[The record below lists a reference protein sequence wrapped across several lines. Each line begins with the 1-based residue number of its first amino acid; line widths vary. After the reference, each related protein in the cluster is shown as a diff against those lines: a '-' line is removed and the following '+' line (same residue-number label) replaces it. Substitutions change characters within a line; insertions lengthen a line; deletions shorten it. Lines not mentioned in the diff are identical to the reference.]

1 MSELLSKHE
10 KTVRQLAVLLCGLV
24 LVGYI
29 IAVYLAGG
37 SISGYALYAIAFLFL
52 VLLPGLS
59 LCKLLLP
66 GISRAARPVVSAA
79 FGGAVLVLSFVIC
92 SALGMFY
99 AAVIPPLLLDGYLFF
114 QKHKKESTNAKLT
127 DAPPRSI
134 YAYGLLILFA
144 VVLFLLI
151 FTGVF
156 NSAWPS
162 AVGGMQ
168 YNQDALWGVGS
179 AASPWYGF
187 PVRDLRVANGIFHYH
202 YFSDVLAGTVAVF
215 TGQHTWNVNFFY
227 LRPLWTWLML
237 LGSYAVSRNAG
248 AKGWQALVVP
258 LGVSVAWFQ
267 NYAAMFYVLN
277 NPNNVIQSY
286 VFILAAVLVLQYAQE
301 HAFKGKTIVPA
312 IGIAFMVVVWSKG
325 SVGVLIIIAAAMA
338 WLVYGVLHKQGNPLL
353 LAGIGIG
360 GIAAAVLLTF
370 LFSGANINLYLELS
384 VARVTEVLLTI
395 LKENGPLLILYA
407 ITLLYAL
414 LHFKKLTFT
423 QLTLHATVWGGIL
436 ANCMFNHY
444 GGADTYFML
453 VALFA
458 MWLCVGAM
466 LPVLCS
472 KKSGQ
477 ALVAVLCTIAVAG
490 NLLIAAPLLRH
501 GVQAGMRCIGI
512 RPAFEV
518 TYDTLT
524 PDDEAAALWLRENMT
539 QTDVFATNRNERSLT
554 NKDGVFLGYTAL
566 TGRQAYVEGWF
577 YAMEYSI
584 DYYQLRFQL
593 EEVSDVLFACET
605 YEEACAIARE
615 NGITYI
621 MLHIPTKGKPFVGG
635 TPVFT
640 SDTVYIYKVSE

>member
-1 MSELLSKHE
+1 MSELFSKHT
-10 KTVRQLAVLLCGLV
+10 KTLRQLAILLCSLV
-24 LVGYI
+24 FLFYI
-29 IAVYLAGG
+29 VSMHLAGG
-37 SISGYALYAIAFLFL
+37 SVVGFALYALGFIFL
-52 VLLPGLS
+52 VALPGLS
-59 LCKLLLP
+59 LCNMLLP
-66 GISRAARPVVSAA
+66 GISRAARPVVSVA
-79 FGGAVLVLSFVIC
+79 FGAAVLMLSFVLC
-92 SALGMFY
+92 STVGIFY
-99 AAVIPPLLLDGYLFF
+99 VAAIPPLLLDGYLFAKKY
-114 QKHKKESTNAKLT
+114 QKERAKVKVT
-127 DAPPRSI
+127 EAPPHAS
-134 YAYGLLILFA
+134 YAYGLVALFA
-144 VVLFLLI
+144 VVLFLLV
-151 FTGVF
+151 FSGVF

-168 YNQDALWGVGS
+168 YDQDALWGVGS

-202 YFSDVLAGTVAVF
+202 YFSDVVAGVVAVF

-227 LRPLWTWLML
+227 LRPLWLWLML
-237 LGSYAVSRNAG
+237 LGSYAVSRNLG
-248 AKGWQALVVP
+248 AKGWPALIVP
-258 LGVSVAWFQ
+258 LGISLAWFR
-267 NYAAMFYVLN
+267 NYAAIVYVLN

-286 VFILAAVLVLQYAQE
+286 VFILAAVLVLQYAQQ
-301 HAFKGKTIVPA
+301 HRFQNKTSVLA

-338 WLVYGVLHKQGNPLL
+338 WLVYAVLHKQGNPLL
-353 LAGIGIG
+353 IAGIGLG
-360 GIAAAVLLTF
+360 AVVAAILLTF
-370 LFSGANINLYLELS
+370 LFSGANINLYLDLS
-384 VARVTEVLLTI
+384 LARVTEVLSTI
-395 LKENGPLLILYA
+395 LKENAPLLILYG
-407 ITLLYAL
+407 ITLVYAII
-414 LHFKKLTFT
+414 HFQELTFV

-436 ANCMFNHY
+436 ANCIFNHY

-458 MWLCVGAM
+458 MWLCIAAM
-466 LPVLCS
+466 LPVLFG

-477 ALVAVLCTIAVAG
+477 VLVAVLCTVAVVG
-490 NLLIAAPLLRH
+490 NLLTAAPLLRH

-512 RPAFEV
+512 RPAFAVE
-518 TYDTLT
+518 YDTLT

-539 QTDVFATNRNERSLT
+539 KADVFATNRNERSLT

-605 YEEACAIARE
+605 YEEACAIAKE
-615 NGITYI
+615 HGITYI
-621 MLHIPTKGKPFVGG
+621 MLHIPTKGSVFEGG

-640 SDTVYIYKVSE
+640 SSTVYIYKVNN